1 MTADIKLQQMR
12 YTCLLKR
19 KKKPPTL
26 CSLQSKRCIL
36 SEVQKYF
43 FFKEGFLLGSLISQF
58 LMCSLLPLLLQ
69 SWLMRRDLC

>member
-19 KKKPPTL
+19 KKNLQPCVL
-26 CSLQSKRCIL
+26 CKASAASSLKFKSI
-36 SEVQKYF
+36 F